1 MAGRN
6 LLADDSSATQGKNL
20 LAEEPKEPAKPKD
33 GIDSRAYAF
42 IYGLGTGVVGAP
54 GSAEEMLYSKEDVE
68 ASKKLGVSPTVVFPT
83 PEDVRSIL
91 GYVGV
96 PKPSREFEGWQ
107 DLGELSPAIVSG
119 GRLLYKGGEYL
130 ITKSGEIINRF
141 RGKPLE
147 EAVKGLGEKL
157 QTTTEKVG
165 KEVGQKS
172 EEESKRLI
180 AEQAKRGV
188 AQRGTAASMER
199 EANLAKEESKSTLSK
214 IGQPTDEYK
223 LGTELR
229 DLAVEKQE
237 ALKEAARKLAQT
249 NKNLYFNE
257 AKAKEKQG
265 NFWSTS
271 ETGKSFLAYM
281 KDVMDPKNFGKY
293 SKGEVEAVKDVY
305 RQLAPKEVKG
315 VGKVEAEIGK
325 IENVIRDV
333 KKIPSMPTMT
343 GAEAQKQQYMS
354 KLAKKLEDS
363 VYGYV
368 DEAGKEVEG
377 FAPHGRTFRT
387 IYREM
392 MTPLNQ
398 YESPVG
404 KILTQ
409 QIEGLKDVFKA
420 DASKIPAAVFQSPQQ
435 IEILEKM
442 GIPRQTLSSYAARY
456 TANELSKLNSA
467 EQVKAWLSSAKA
479 AYLRSFP
486 ELEKKA
492 ADYSK
497 AFERNEAL
505 VAERTES
512 AKKMRQFAMRSAE
525 KNRQDVEN
533 IKKMSKET
541 QEKIGN
547 DLYRIY
553 NAKDETQMAN
563 QARNYV
569 LKLREQKLIDPAETE
584 DLLNKIRRVE
594 TEVKGKE
601 AAKTA
606 LKGLLPYAA
615 YLGVGTSVLG
625 YSINKLLGGF

>member
-1 MAGRN
+1 
-6 LLADDSSATQGKNL
+6 
-20 LAEEPKEPAKPKD
+20 
-33 GIDSRAYAF
+33 
-42 IYGLGTGVVGAP
+42 
-54 GSAEEMLYSKEDVE
+54 
-68 ASKKLGVSPTVVFPT
+68 
-83 PEDVRSIL
+83 
-91 GYVGV
+91 
-96 PKPSREFEGWQ
+96 
-107 DLGELSPAIVSG
+107 
-119 GRLLYKGGEYL
+119 
-130 ITKSGEIINRF
+130 
-141 RGKPLE
+141 
-147 EAVKGLGEKL
+147 
-157 QTTTEKVG
+157 
-165 KEVGQKS
+165 
-172 EEESKRLI
+172 
-180 AEQAKRGV
+180 
-188 AQRGTAASMER
+188 
-199 EANLAKEESKSTLSK
+199 
-214 IGQPTDEYK
+214 
-223 LGTELR
+223 
-229 DLAVEKQE
+229 
-237 ALKEAARKLAQT
+237 
-249 NKNLYFNE
+249 
-257 AKAKEKQG
+257 
-265 NFWSTS
+265 
-271 ETGKSFLAYM
+271 
-281 KDVMDPKNFGKY
+281 
-293 SKGEVEAVKDVY
+293 
-305 RQLAPKEVKG
+305 
-315 VGKVEAEIGK
+315 
-325 IENVIRDV
+325 
-333 KKIPSMPTMT
+333 MT

-563 QARNYV
+563 QSRNYV

-584 DLLNKIRRVE
+584 DLLNQIRRVE